1 VSGYETDVGKHE
13 KEDTEPTMEVLT
25 KQWQIAKLAEER
37 PQESF
42 TALNHYLDM
51 NWMKE
56 AFSRLRRAS
65 AAGVDGQS
73 YRDEGTPQGGII
85 SPLLSNI
92 FLHEVLDKWFAHEVK
107 VRLKGRAF
115 LVRYADDFV
124 MGFEYEEDARRVYA
138 VLPKRFEKWGLRL
151 HPEKTRLI
159 PFARPRK
166 GSGKQGPAEPS
177 TFDFLGF
184 THYWGKTRKGG
195 FAVRRK
201 TARKRIS
208 RSLKAIS
215 QWMQKNRHRRVG
227 EQWKTLVQKLRGH
240 FGYYGITGNGE
251 ALERFR
257 EEVKRLWHK
266 WLDRRSRNRGGMS
279 WQRFAELMK
288 RFPFPPARVV
298 HSIYAAKS

>member
-1 VSGYETDVGKHE
+1 
-13 KEDTEPTMEVLT
+13 MEVLT